1 MAENNLAPDSNSI
14 KSDEVY
20 LSETEKNITICES
33 IDETLEDNKTSN
45 ERNVSNVSQENL
57 SWKGNEKIHKIADK
71 EQKLSDFINSLKST
85 EHPIQGPENKPCLLE
100 SLPENVQQCKERKC
114 EMSQSL
120 ESNVEKTCTTGI
132 EESITDTG
140 KNENDSGS
148 KSVERI
154 EHPSQKHG
162 NDAFF
167 LEPLLEKSQPCKGK
181 EFEMSKSIEL
191 NVDKICTACEDEHK
205 IETDQEKKEDDS
217 ESKLLESIEHL
228 TQKHGNDA
236 CLLQPVPEK
245 AQPFEERESE
255 MSKSIELKVDKIWR
269 ASAEESTIRTDKKI
283 IENDPESKS
292 LESIESPLQD
302 HGNDACF
309 LEPVPEEAQAC
320 EEEISETSKSLKLN
334 VDKTCTTGTEE
345 STIKTYQERNEYDSA
360 SKSVESIEP
369 PIQEHGNDARIFEP
383 VLGMVMTCEDR
394 EFETS
399 KSLEPNIDKTCIAC
413 EEEPTIETD
422 QERHEGDSASNNIK
436 TSIER
441 TGRSEDSRET
451 DQERHEGDSASN
463 NIKTSIERTGRSED
477 SHETDQERHE
487 GDSASNNIKTSIKR
501 TGRSEDSQI
510 NEKSSIV
517 WNTQTENKNFSESGK
532 LAATKNEEEFE
543 KSTDLKSAQTNCE
556 VNNRPFRFTKAEQFI
571 GDSCTAN
578 PFSVNIRRPVSK
590 RLPKRKL
597 NKATKS
603 ATYVLNETVYCT
615 NHCLPVRYWCHQCN
629 AAKCGICVNVVNS
642 RTCANHLDIIMSEHV
657 AKLEVCKYCVLSL
670 HKDALLVVQIL
681 RFI

>member
-1 MAENNLAPDSNSI
+1 MAENNLSPDSNSI

-33 IDETLEDNKTSN
+33 LDETLEDNKTSN

-114 EMSQSL
+114 DMSHSL
-120 ESNVEKTCTTGI
+120 ESNVEKKCTTET

-162 NDAFF
+162 NDTCF
-167 LEPLLEKSQPCKGK
+167 LEPLLEKAQPCKGK

-191 NVDKICTACEDEHK
+191 NVDKICTAYEDEQK

-228 TQKHGNDA
+228 TQKHGSDA
-236 CLLQPVPEK
+236 CFLQPVPEKAQMNEENEFEMSKSVELNFDKTSTNGTEKSIIDTGKNENDSGCKSMEHIEPPPQDHGKDACFLEPVPEK
-245 AQPFEERESE
+245 AQPFEERVSE

-269 ASAEESTIRTDKKI
+269 ASEEESIIRTD
-283 IENDPESKS
+283 
-292 LESIESPLQD
+292 
-302 HGNDACF
+302 
-309 LEPVPEEAQAC
+309 
-320 EEEISETSKSLKLN
+320 
-334 VDKTCTTGTEE
+334 
-345 STIKTYQERNEYDSA
+345 QEG
-360 SKSVESIEP
+360 
-369 PIQEHGNDARIFEP
+369 H
-383 VLGMVMTCEDR
+383 ED
-394 EFETS
+394 
-399 KSLEPNIDKTCIAC
+399 
-413 EEEPTIETD
+413 
-422 QERHEGDSASNNIK
+422 DSASNNIK
-436 TSIER
+436 TSIE
-441 TGRSEDSRET
+441 
-451 DQERHEGDSASN
+451 
-463 NIKTSIERTGRSED
+463 
-477 SHETDQERHE
+477 
-487 GDSASNNIKTSIKR
+487 R

-517 WNTQTENKNFSESGK
+517 WNTQTENKYFSESGK

-543 KSTDLKSAQTNCE
+543 KSTDFKSVQTNCE
-556 VNNRPFRFTKAEQFI
+556 VNNHPFRFKKAEQFI
-571 GDSCTAN
+571 GDSCAAN
-578 PFSVNIRRPVSK
+578 PISINKVQCAIRLPVNKS
-590 RLPKRKL
+590 LPKREL
-597 NKATKS
+597 NKATQS

-615 NHCLPVRYWCHQCN
+615 NHRLPVRYWCPQCIT
-629 AAKCGICVNVVNS
+629 AKCGRCVNVVYS
-642 RTCANHLDIIMSEHV
+642 RTCANHLVITMSEHV
-657 AKLEVCKYCVLSL
+657 EKREVCKYFVLSL

-681 RFI
+681 QCI

>member
-33 IDETLEDNKTSN
+33 IDETIEDNKTSN

-269 ASAEESTIRTDKKI
+269 ASEEESTIRTDKKI

-292 LESIESPLQD
+292 LESIESPLQY

-436 TSIER
+436 TSI
-441 TGRSEDSRET
+441 
-451 DQERHEGDSASN
+451 
-463 NIKTSIERTGRSED
+463 
-477 SHETDQERHE
+477 
-487 GDSASNNIKTSIKR
+487 KR

-603 ATYVLNETVYCT
+603 ATNVLNETVYCT

-642 RTCANHLDIIMSEHV
+642 RTCANHLDFIMSEHV